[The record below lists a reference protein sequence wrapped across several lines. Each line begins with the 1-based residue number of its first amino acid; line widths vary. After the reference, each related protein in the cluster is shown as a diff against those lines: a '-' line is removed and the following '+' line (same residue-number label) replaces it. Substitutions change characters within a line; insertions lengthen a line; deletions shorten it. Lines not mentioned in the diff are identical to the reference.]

1 MTEFHWIDDSP
12 GVPEVTLAIG
22 FRSREDAFAAIPE
35 LVDFPD
41 EWVEPYDPSTVE
53 KASPQYL
60 ETRYTV
66 GNVFYLPVS
75 TEPDDADELTH
86 TMWGL
91 RLLQWVQRNQTSYL
105 ETGDLDL
112 GDAGATF
119 VYLETTII
127 PYDGDDGDSSRP
139 SGTPPAHPNKFG
151 VN

>member
-1 MTEFHWIDDSP
+1 M
-12 GVPEVTLAIG
+12 TLAIG

-41 EWVEPYDPSTVE
+41 EWVEPYDPSKVE

-127 PYDGDDGDSSRP
+127 PYDEDDGESSRP
-139 SGTPPAHPNKFG
+139 SPTAPADPNKFG